1 MKFNALWG
9 ILNMQKKKKVFVDH
23 AFLFFEEKKP
33 RLVKAGYLKY
43 QDNVM

>member
-1 MKFNALWG
+1 MGYIKHA
-9 ILNMQKKKKVFVDH
+9 KKKVFVDH